1 MILEQDRVRGVV
13 ILDPT
18 EYTEKCMALLN
29 TKRFKRHT
37 AATGQKIQKV
47 FRNINLNSKST
58 NAKDYTQH
66 IQNQL
71 KNTLLAKNLRHSMK
85 ICEIF
90 NYSP

>member
-58 NAKDYTQH
+58 NAKDYTQY